1 MKQNFLFLKRIDSM
15 FGVIFFLFQLQSEI
29 PTPNIS
35 FIQRKVILWIET
47 LFTIIKVKQ
56 SKGSD

>member
-1 MKQNFLFLKRIDSM
+1 M
-15 FGVIFFLFQLQSEI
+15 FGVIFLFQRQSEI

-47 LFTIIKVKQ
+47 LFTVIKVKQ
-56 SKGSD
+56 PKGSD